1 VGTRAAGA
9 IHMRRTPHRLLLLAL
24 AAGAV
29 ISCDT
34 RLPTASRRTA
44 APGTPPTVVVDSPVV
59 NTQVNLGDSIFVL
72 VTVTGGNSLKT
83 LTVGA
88 DALTG
93 DKNLGTFTETPRF
106 ATVSVTFPP
115 GTTDTTVRRYLKVLN
130 PGDQTLDSLVIVAIA
145 TDSLGL
151 VDSSRVSATMVSG
164 PHVTIESPAA
174 SDSIPPGV
182 GVSISAHAIARDV
195 EGIGRIQIHVTG
207 DPTWPTPLDKT
218 IFAVYDGSSRD
229 VVFTGIVLIPL
240 DATPGSRL
248 IVNASSVDI
257 VRQPGSAAPIAL
269 FIRSAA
275 SIAAPRVTQVVPTV
289 SERTDTVVVTASG
302 QGIVSVGLIVHDAG
316 GNLVRN
322 DTTLLPPPI
331 TSNVHVGIP
340 LKLTLAQQGQTLAI
354 TAFAIDQTGR
364 IGYAVRATTAG
375 SETVLLNALG
385 DSTQVVYGQTY
396 TMPLGGTV
404 GDVVADVTHG
414 NVFLSNTSHNRLE
427 VFQNATRTFS
437 PSGVAVGSQPW
448 GMTLSAFSTDTL
460 LVANSGGTNFSR
472 VYIGNGGPMR
482 EDLPNR
488 IKTRGLYV
496 FTVTESKDVSTGKI
510 TLSVTAPV
518 QFSDRPQYIAQA
530 ATGRVYFSTQP
541 TATAANGTIRWFDPS
556 PKYPAPD
563 PRLINSYATID
574 EGTAFTYVIFN
585 VDSIRVNAAPAGSVL
600 SDGLYIW
607 DHPYGQLSGVICV
620 NAPGCPQ
627 ATTGGVPDPS
637 VSAAISTL
645 AAQNTCS
652 FGPCPNPFFPSDID
666 FVLRL
671 NVPSLGL
678 TDTTFV
684 ASSVDRNWLAF
695 GEGHT
700 GGVGRVML
708 TNDPL
713 IGGLIPPFPLFFS
726 PQVTV
731 KDLTDNASESVF
743 GLALD
748 KTGKTVASHG
758 LQSYFSEVE
767 APFHLRLQGKYDSF
781 TDGAGI
787 ALHPDADGSNTP
799 AAQRLAFIG
808 SSTGKVEI
816 VDIAYFI
823 NRGTL
828 ALKSPIYGPLR
839 VSAPMPGDDPSVILK
854 LFALTARGLIVIDL
868 TAADI
873 KPGPP

>member
-1 VGTRAAGA
+1 
-9 IHMRRTPHRLLLLAL
+9 MRRTPHRLLLLAL

-72 VTVTGGNSLKT
+72 VTITGGNSLKT
-83 LTVGA
+83 LTLGA

-115 GTTDTTVRRYLKVLN
+115 GTTDTTIRRYLKVLN

-151 VDSSRVSATMVSG
+151 VDSSKVRATMVSG

-174 SDSIPPGV
+174 NDSIPPGI
-182 GVSISAHAIARDV
+182 GVSISARATDAD
-195 EGIGRIQIHVTG
+195 GIGRITIHVTG
-207 DPTWPTPLDKT
+207 DPTWPTKLDDT
-218 IFAVYDGSSRD
+218 LTQVYDGSSRD
-229 VVFTGIVLIPL
+229 VVFTGVVLIPL
-240 DATPGSRL
+240 DATPRSRVV
-248 IVNASSVDI
+248 VNASSLDGVG
-257 VRQPGSAAPIAL
+257 QLGSAAPIGI

-275 SIAAPRVTQVVPTV
+275 SIAAPRVTQVVPTA
-289 SERTDTVVVTASG
+289 SERADTVVITATG
-302 QGIVSVGLIVHDAG
+302 QGIVSVGLIVHDAA
-316 GNLVRN
+316 GNLIRN
-322 DTTLLPPPI
+322 DTTILSPPAPP

-364 IGYAVRATTAG
+364 IGYAVRATTTG
-375 SETVLLNALG
+375 SETVLLNALA

-396 TMPLGGTV
+396 TMPLAGTV

-427 VFQNATRTFS
+427 VFQNATRTFN
-437 PSGVAVGSQPW
+437 PTGIAVGSQPW
-448 GMTLSAFSTDTL
+448 GMTLSAPLTPLSGDTL

-472 VYIGNGGPMR
+472 VYIGNGGGPMR
-482 EDLPNR
+482 EDLANR
-488 IKTRGLYV
+488 IRTRGLYA

-510 TLSVTAPV
+510 TLSVTPPI
-518 QFSDRPQYIAQA
+518 QFSDRPQYIAQSS
-530 ATGRVYFSTQP
+530 TGRVFFSTQP
-541 TATAANGTIRWFDPS
+541 TATAGQGTIRWFDPS
-556 PKYPAPD
+556 PQYPAPD
-563 PRLINSYATID
+563 PRLIYSFGTGE
-574 EGTAFTYVIFN
+574 EGTAFSYTVFN
-585 VDSIRVNAAPAGSVL
+585 VDSIRVNAAPAGSPL
-600 SDGLYIW
+600 SDALLIW

-620 NAPGCPQ
+620 NAPGCPV
-627 ATTGGVPDPS
+627 APDAS
-637 VSAAISTL
+637 VSAAVATL

-652 FGPCPNPFFPSDID
+652 LGPCPPPPFVFFASDID
-666 FVLRL
+666 AVLRL
-671 NVPSLGL
+671 NVASIGL

-684 ASSVDRNWLAF
+684 ASSVDRNWVAF

-708 TNDPL
+708 TNDPK
-713 IGGLIPPFPLFFS
+713 IGGLIPQFPLFFS
-726 PQVTV
+726 PEVTV
-731 KDLTDNASESVF
+731 RDLTDNASESVF

-748 KTGKTVASHG
+748 KSGKTVASHG

-781 TDGAGI
+781 DDGAGI
-787 ALHPDADGSNTP
+787 ALHPDADGLNSS
-799 AAQRLAFIG
+799 ADQRLAFIG
-808 SSTGKVEI
+808 SASGKIEI

-828 ALKSPIYGPLR
+828 PLKSRIYGPLR
-839 VSAPMPGDDPSVILK
+839 VSKPMPGDDPSVILK
-854 LFALTARGLIVIDL
+854 LFALTARGLIVVDL